1 MDDEKRRP
9 EEYGSGSIN
18 AAQQM
23 NTSQAEPGV
32 TIGRSA
38 LRAAIS
44 DAERA
49 VDDTTNMIQR
59 LETERDEHVRQAG
72 RAQEALDRL
81 RGEHSNRTRHV
92 RNLLAAR
99 DRS

>member
-9 EEYGSGSIN
+9 EECGSGSIN

-44 DAERA
+44 NAERA
-49 VDDTTNMIQR
+49 VDDTTSMIQR
-59 LETERDEHVRQAG
+59 LEVERDDCIRQAW

-81 RGEHSNRTRHV
+81 RQERADRSRHV
-92 RNLLAAR
+92 RDLLAAR
-99 DRS
+99 GP

>member
-1 MDDEKRRP
+1 MNDEKRKP
-9 EEYGSGSIN
+9 EEYGSGSIT

-38 LRAAIS
+38 LRVAIS
-44 DAERA
+44 NAERA
-49 VDDTTNMIQR
+49 VDDTVSMIQR
-59 LETERDEHVRQAG
+59 LEVERDDYIRQAG

-81 RGEHSNRTRHV
+81 RQELADRSRHV
-92 RNLLAAR
+92 RDLLAAR
-99 DRS
+99 GP